1 MTLLLCF
8 DCRMEVL
15 LTSCTMLRG
24 TPTHNLT
31 LVGNAPMEALHSMK
45 DGLSFGREVA
55 MALMEV
61 LPLTTAMR
69 VM

>member
-1 MTLLLCF
+1 
-8 DCRMEVL
+8 MEVL
-15 LTSCTMLRG
+15 LISYMMLRD

-31 LVGNAPMEALHSMK
+31 LVGNAPTEALHSMK
-45 DGLSFGREVA
+45 GGQSFGQENALV
-55 MALMEV
+55 LMEV